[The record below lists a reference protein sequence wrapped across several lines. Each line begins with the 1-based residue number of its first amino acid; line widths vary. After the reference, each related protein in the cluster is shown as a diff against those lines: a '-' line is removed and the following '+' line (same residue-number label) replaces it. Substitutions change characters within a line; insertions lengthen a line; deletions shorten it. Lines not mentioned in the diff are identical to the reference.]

1 MKGASSLPRKKT
13 TSSRGKQRRT
23 PTSFMKA
30 EEAGRES
37 HQRSLP

>member
-13 TSSRGKQRRT
+13 TSSREKQRT